1 MAGFEYRV
9 IPAPTRGQKV
19 KGTKTADARFAHA
32 IEAQLNEMAADG
44 WQFHRAETLPS
55 VERSGLT
62 STTTTYRSVLVFQR
76 PVAGAAAEPAPTQPT
91 TQPTTPPDDA
101 PIGAADGA
109 NEHS

>member
-19 KGTKTADARFAHA
+19 KGAKTADARFAHA

-76 PVAGAAAEPAPTQPT
+76 PVAQAAPAQN
-91 TQPTTPPDDA
+91 QPTTPPDDA

>member
-19 KGTKTADARFAHA
+19 KGAKTADARFAHA

-76 PVAGAAAEPAPTQPT
+76 PIAQAAPAHTQRVT
-91 TQPTTPPDDA
+91 APDDA

>member
-1 MAGFEYRV
+1 MTGFEYRV

-19 KGTKTADARFAHA
+19 KGAKTADARFAHA

-76 PVAGAAAEPAPTQPT
+76 PVAGAAAEPALD
-91 TQPTTPPDDA
+91 QPTTPPDDA